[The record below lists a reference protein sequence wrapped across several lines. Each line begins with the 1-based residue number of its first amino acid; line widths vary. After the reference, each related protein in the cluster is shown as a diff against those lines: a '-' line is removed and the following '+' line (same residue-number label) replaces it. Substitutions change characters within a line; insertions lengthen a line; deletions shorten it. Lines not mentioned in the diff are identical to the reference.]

1 MTKKALLESVDAY
14 AAATRTGNEKL
25 QKLAIADIQ
34 FAVAGLPEE
43 WGEPALQVL
52 PNEVEPTPPEAT

>member
-14 AAATRTGNEKL
+14 AASTRTGNESL
-25 QKLAIADIQ
+25 QKLAITQLQHAI
-34 FAVAGLPEE
+34 AGLPEE

-52 PNEVEPTPPEAT
+52 PKEVEPTPPELT